1 MGERNICASRPFPP
15 NGNETRASDL
25 IDVGSD
31 REHGGRTSP
40 AGRDDT
46 AGPDGATIA

>member
-1 MGERNICASRPFPP
+1 LRNIQARKPFPLH
-15 NGNETRASDL
+15 GNETRVSDL

-40 AGRDDT
+40 AGRDDP